1 MLFEVILVFA
11 LITIF
16 LLIITIIMFLYLIL
30 SGQADDLGKA
40 ILNKFFEEDPSEY
53 NDDEHEK

>member
-1 MLFEVILVFA
+1 MLFSLIIIFA

-16 LLIITIIMFLYLIL
+16 TLILTIIMFIYLIL

-40 ILNKFFEEDPSEY
+40 ILDKFFEEDPSEY
-53 NDDEHEK
+53 DDNENEK

>member
-1 MLFEVILVFA
+1 
-11 LITIF
+11 
-16 LLIITIIMFLYLIL
+16 MFLYLIL

-53 NDDEHEK
+53 DDESEK

>member
-16 LLIITIIMFLYLIL
+16 LLILTIIMFLYLIL

-53 NDDEHEK
+53 DDENEK

>member
-1 MLFEVILVFA
+1 MLFSLILVFA

-16 LLIITIIMFLYLIL
+16 CLIITIIMFLYLIL

-53 NDDEHEK
+53 DDNENEK

>member
-1 MLFEVILVFA
+1 MLFSVILVFA

-16 LLIITIIMFLYLIL
+16 LLILTIIMFLYLIL

-53 NDDEHEK
+53 DDENEK

>member
-1 MLFEVILVFA
+1 MLFSLILVFA

-16 LLIITIIMFLYLIL
+16 CLIITIIMFLYLIL

-53 NDDEHEK
+53 NDNEHEK

>member
-1 MLFEVILVFA
+1 MLFSLILVFA

-16 LLIITIIMFLYLIL
+16 CLIITIIMFLYLIL

-53 NDDEHEK
+53 NDENEK

>member
-16 LLIITIIMFLYLIL
+16 LLILTIIMFLYLIL

-40 ILNKFFEEDPSEY
+40 ILNKFFEEDPNEY
-53 NDDEHEK
+53 DDENEK

>member
-1 MLFEVILVFA
+1 MLFSVILVFA

-16 LLIITIIMFLYLIL
+16 LLILTIIMFLYLIL

-53 NDDEHEK
+53 NDENEK